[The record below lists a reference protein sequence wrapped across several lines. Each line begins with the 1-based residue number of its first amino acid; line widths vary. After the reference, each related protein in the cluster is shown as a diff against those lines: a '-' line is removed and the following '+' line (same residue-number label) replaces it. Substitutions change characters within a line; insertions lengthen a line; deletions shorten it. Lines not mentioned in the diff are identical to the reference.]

1 MTLVRAQECGRAV
14 ANGGGIRPEGS
25 EGSLVD
31 GHSGAVITFSSARER
46 RLWAW
51 TAAVV
56 VAIYATLGL
65 ARTLSDE
72 LRNRNLLDNT
82 FFLAFV
88 VLVAAVVIRALRLRR
103 GGPEVFVIVATA
115 IVYLMMFLRMASPE
129 ERSHLL
135 EYGVVALLIH
145 EALTERA
152 RQGSPVPRPALLAI
166 VITTAIGAVDEF
178 IQLAIPSRVF
188 DPVDLAFNAL
198 AALTAVGATLALARV
213 RRAGIGR

>member
-1 MTLVRAQECGRAV
+1 MISFT
-14 ANGGGIRPEGS
+14 
-25 EGSLVD
+25 
-31 GHSGAVITFSSARER
+31 SARER

-72 LRNRNLLDNT
+72 LRDRELLDTT
-82 FFLAFV
+82 FFLAFL
-88 VLVAAVVIRALRLRR
+88 VLVAAVVIRALRRR
-103 GGPEVFVIVATA
+103 RSGGEIFVVLVTA
-115 IVYLMMFLRMASPE
+115 IVYLMMFLRMASPV

-152 RQGSPVPRPALLAI
+152 RNGSPVPRPAIIAI
-166 VITTAIGAVDEF
+166 IATTVLGIVDEC

-188 DPVDLAFNAL
+188 DPIDMAFNAL
-198 AALTAVGATLALARV
+198 AAVVAVGATLALTRV
-213 RRAGIGR
+213 RRQNEES

>member
-1 MTLVRAQECGRAV
+1 MV
-14 ANGGGIRPEGS
+14 
-25 EGSLVD
+25 
-31 GHSGAVITFSSARER
+31 TFTSRRER

-51 TAAVV
+51 TLAVT

-72 LRNRNLLDNT
+72 LRNRDLLDNT
-82 FFLAFV
+82 FFVAFV
-88 VLVAAVVIRALRLRR
+88 VLVGVIVLRAVSLRR
-103 GGPEVFVIVATA
+103 GRDEILVVLVAA

-145 EALTERA
+145 EALTERSE
-152 RQGSPVPRPALLAI
+152 QGSPVRRPALLAI
-166 VITTAIGAVDEF
+166 LVTSIIGTVDEL

-188 DPVDLAFNAL
+188 DPIDIGFNAL
-198 AALTAVGATLALARV
+198 AAVMAVGTTVVLRWV
-213 RRAGIGR
+213 RRRATGRAPSTGGVEPRS